1 MIVLNDSEIFE
12 SLEIY
17 GDLYVHGDIKA
28 TGNIICSV
36 ESNITAFCDKD
47 LLIRKEGLT
56 ILNNKIYVNGKYETN
71 PAKIGLALM
80 QHLDSIHQ
88 DMIKD
93 YYSEDIF
100 NEDEE

>member
-1 MIVLNDSEIFE
+1 MVIVENTQVFE

-17 GDLYVHGDIKA
+17 GDLHVHGDIKA

-36 ESNITAFCDKD
+36 ESEVTAFCDEE

-56 ILNNKIYVNGKYETN
+56 ILNSKIYVNGKIENN
-71 PAKIGLALM
+71 PAKIGLALI
-80 QHLDSIHQ
+80 QHLDALHQ

-93 YYSEDIF
+93 YYSEDILG
-100 NEDEE
+100 DE